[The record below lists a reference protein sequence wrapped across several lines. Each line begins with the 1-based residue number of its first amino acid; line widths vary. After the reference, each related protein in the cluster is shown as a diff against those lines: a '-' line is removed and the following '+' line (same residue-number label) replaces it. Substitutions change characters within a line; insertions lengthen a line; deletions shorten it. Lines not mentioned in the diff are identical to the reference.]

1 MVRLAGSLYND
12 AGAAL
17 ASASVAVFPTSV
29 SASESTGTGSA
40 TATTTTNSS
49 GVWSSTGLAANSYDV
64 RITSGSSIRWRRFA
78 DEIQLT
84 RASFGDDAGIDLGT
98 CSDIVM
104 FNRSTTLSADAEVA
118 GITEGTSDHL
128 GVAANS
134 LIVSNLTN
142 DGDIMFI
149 VSDNGDSKGLLKLCG
164 ANSRAIVHGGDL
176 LLSGAQKLY
185 FNDVGGEYISG
196 DASTLTITGNTT
208 VACALTVTGATTL
221 NGNVTLGNAACDVI
235 TINGTVAGANAIL
248 FEGATADGNE
258 ITLAAVDPTADHTVY
273 LPNQGGYLGVF
284 AAASTTQISS
294 TPAELNLLD
303 ALDRGSILYGNAS
316 CVTAV
321 LGQGSCGTVLTSD
334 GTDIS
339 WQAIGT
345 VSVATSITA
354 SANNCA
360 NETVYPTFVDGATGT
375 QGIETDTG
383 LTYNPNTGLL
393 TATGFSGN
401 LTGTLQTAAQ
411 TNITSVG
418 ALCGGSIGT
427 SFGTINNGSSTIT
440 TTGLIS
446 GGSLDID
453 NVLINGTTIGHTCDT
468 DLMTVG
474 NACLTLK
481 GAVTVGV
488 DDTGHDVKFFGASA
502 GAYMLYDESLDTLE
516 IRGPSADA
524 TTSDGK
530 LLLTTALTDIN
541 ANDVIGSINFQA
553 PVEAGGTD
561 AITVAAGIRAV
572 AQATFTCAV
581 NNTDLIFYAGKSE
594 AATEKFRFTADG
606 EIGIGGTNYG
616 SDGQVLTSGGPCAA
630 AAWEDASGGG
640 GGASAVQVNDN
651 VAFAAGTGS
660 DSKIYYDG
668 TDSHWDLRDTGTG
681 ALVIAL
687 GACHPSP
694 DGNAVH
700 IWEGTAGSV
709 TARTAAMLVL
719 ESCTTDEVAL
729 QFLMP
734 GGGTSQQAIF
744 FGDAAD
750 VTAGGIIYDH
760 PDNEMRFRT
769 GGSDRMKIES
779 GGVLSMEGLNIE
791 KINRI
796 GIDVCAGP
804 RSQADFSHSLASE
817 MRMYVENK
825 RTCGAHPAVVCISVA
840 SGNAGDTYISFDAN
854 AAVGWTV
861 GMDNSESD
869 RFLIGQAYP
878 GYDDI
883 LRISTSD
890 TITYKGSH
898 PTGTYDYVCNKCGK
912 HSDQMFD
919 CCGLVEWHDDV
930 LAIRKAMLN
939 VDKELDPYNPLLS
952 LDVKHMSNLG
962 VFDLDLREDC
972 MPFMQDSGRPWFGI
986 NLQTAQWFTWAGM
999 WQNRERMDA
1008 QYIELKEELEAVKL
1022 LVKGGNDGSNI

>member
-1 MVRLAGSLYND
+1 MVRLAGSLFND
-12 AGAAL
+12 AGEAL
-17 ASASVAVFPTSV
+17 ASATVAIFPTSA
-29 SASESTGTGSA
+29 SADEDTSACSA
-40 TATTTTNSS
+40 TATTTTSS
-49 GVWSSTGLAANSYDV
+49 AGAWSSTALAANSYDV
-64 RITSGSSIRWRRFA
+64 RISSGTSIRWRRFA
-78 DEIQLT
+78 DEIQFT
-84 RASFGDDAGIDLGT
+84 RASFGDDAGIDLGL
-98 CSDIVM
+98 CSDQVI
-104 FNRSTTLSADAEVA
+104 FNRSTSLSADAEVT
-118 GITEGTSDHL
+118 GVIEGTSDHL

-134 LIVSNLTN
+134 LIVSNVTN
-142 DGDIMFI
+142 DGDIMFL
-149 VSDNGDSKGLLKLCG
+149 VSDGGNSKGLLKLCG
-164 ANSRAIVHGGDL
+164 ANGRAIVHGGDL

-235 TINGTVAGANAIL
+235 TINGTVAGANAVL

-354 SANNCA
+354 SANNCT

-383 LTYNPNTGLL
+383 LTYNPSTGLL
-393 TATGFSGN
+393 TSTGFSGN

-427 SFGTINNGSSTIT
+427 SFGTINNGASTIT

-581 NNTDLIFYAGKSE
+581 NATDLVFYTGHSE
-594 AATEKFRFTADG
+594 AATEKIRITSQG
-606 EIGIGGTNYG
+606 EIGIGGANYG
-616 SDGQVLTSGGPCAA
+616 TDGQVLTSTGAGTAP
-630 AAWEDASGGG
+630 AWEDAGGG
-640 GGASAVQVNDN
+640 VGCGPLRI
-651 VAFAAGTGS
+651 AAGAICAPAYSFSGDTDLGMWRVGANILALS
-660 DSKIYYDG
+660 GNCNETFRVDAHNTKIY
-668 TDSHWDLRDTGTG
+668 LNEC
-681 ALVIAL
+681 A
-687 GACHPSP
+687 
-694 DGNAVH
+694 N
-700 IWEGTAGSV
+700 
-709 TARTAAMLVL
+709 
-719 ESCTTDEVAL
+719 
-729 QFLMP
+729 
-734 GGGTSQQAIF
+734 GTSSLGF
-744 FGDAAD
+744 
-750 VTAGGIIYDH
+750 T
-760 PDNEMRFRT
+760 
-769 GGSDRMKIES
+769 
-779 GGVLSMEGLNIE
+779 LN
-791 KINRI
+791 
-796 GIDVCAGP
+796 
-804 RSQADFSHSLASE
+804 Q
-817 MRMYVENK
+817 
-825 RTCGAHPAVVCISVA
+825 
-840 SGNAGDTYISFDAN
+840 
-854 AAVGWTV
+854 
-861 GMDNSESD
+861 
-869 RFLIGQAYP
+869 
-878 GYDDI
+878 
-883 LRISTSD
+883 
-890 TITYKGSH
+890 
-898 PTGTYDYVCNKCGK
+898 
-912 HSDQMFD
+912 
-919 CCGLVEWHDDV
+919 
-930 LAIRKAMLN
+930 
-939 VDKELDPYNPLLS
+939 
-952 LDVKHMSNLG
+952 
-962 VFDLDLREDC
+962 
-972 MPFMQDSGRPWFGI
+972 
-986 NLQTAQWFTWAGM
+986 
-999 WQNRERMDA
+999 
-1008 QYIELKEELEAVKL
+1008 
-1022 LVKGGNDGSNI
+1022 GGNDDEILAFKSSDVAHGVTGLTETDTYAYFKKNNAPNGGLDIFAVNDTGSIAAGLIGIATANNSTKGGAGNGPIVLKVAFVDGTTTQSPSANDNLVAIKDHHSGSSKFIFDMDGDLHVDGSSSLSTFDDYCDVQLLTAAKAVHYPECHDFRKRFSGFIDDYAQVLHDNKVVTLNDDGHHFISYKGMMGLTIDSIRQLHGRIETLETQLTALQGGK